1 MSLYDSWKTQCYED
15 TCDDPLEDVEC
26 SVCGKMLDE
35 DALASLN
42 EEREPDESNAMCT
55 PCGLRDGGY
64 EEDAKEWEESHR

>member
-1 MSLYDSWKTQCYED
+1 MTSTYDRWRTECYDD
-15 TCDDPLEDVEC
+15 TCEKPLVDVEC

-55 PCGLRDGGY
+55 PCRKIDDG
-64 EEDAKEWEESHR
+64 DADE